1 MNSSPPRFTPM
12 PILSGRWATIGLF
25 LLALVA
31 ALRIASSLILPV
43 LLAALLALLLAPA
56 VAWLARHRVPQALAA
71 GLVMLAVIGTVGT
84 TVAMLAGP
92 ATTWLADAPK
102 TLSTAERKIRKLTRP
117 IAQLQETAKKVEE
130 VAQSGTGGTTTRS
143 TAQAA
148 PGGLFQKLSGT
159 TAALAGALMTVIFLS
174 YFLLATASRFRDKF
188 DTLLPEAERASVTEA
203 IAEIQQQMSRYL
215 TVSTSI
221 NVGVGVITWGLMQLI
236 GLPNPALWGVVAGV
250 LNFIPYLGALIT
262 IAVILLAGLVSFDE
276 SSRAFLAAGAFF
288 ALNLVEGN
296 VVTPM
301 LLGRRLPLN
310 PVAIFGGLL
319 FWGWLWGVTGAI
331 LAVPLTACL
340 KVMLDRVE
348 PLKPVGELLGP

>member
-1 MNSSPPRFTPM
+1 VPSPTRPPT
-12 PILSGRWATIGLF
+12 ILSGRWATIGLF
-25 LLALVA
+25 VLALIA
-31 ALRIASSLILPV
+31 ALRIASSLILPI
-43 LLAALLALLLAPA
+43 LMAGLLALLLAPA
-56 VAWLARHRVPQALAA
+56 VAWLARRGLPQALAA
-71 GLVMLAVIGTVGT
+71 GVVMLAVVGAVGT

-92 ATTWLADAPK
+92 ATTWLADAPR
-102 TLSTAERKIRKLTRP
+102 TLTTAERKIRKLTKP
-117 IAQLQETAKKVEE
+117 LAQLQQTAQQVEQ
-130 VAQSGTGGTTTRS
+130 VAQSGSGASTRARS

-159 TAALAGALMTVIFLS
+159 TVAFTGALMTVLFLS
-174 YFLLATASRFRDKF
+174 YFLLATARRFRDKL
-188 DTLLPEAERASVTEA
+188 DQMLPDAERASVTEA
-203 IAEIQQQMSRYL
+203 VAEIQQQMSRYL

-221 NVGVGVITWGLMQLI
+221 NVGVGVLTWGLMQLV

-262 IAVILLAGLVSFDE
+262 IVVILLAGLVSFDE
-276 SSRAFLAAGAFF
+276 TGRAFLAAGAFF

-296 VVTPM
+296 IVTPL

-331 LAVPLTACL
+331 LAVPLTACF
-340 KVMLDRVE
+340 KVMADRIT
-348 PLKPVGELLGP
+348 PLAPVGELLGP